1 MKYTKYQQGDTI
13 TLDGLKD
20 HLRIADNYDAE
31 QLSKLLKSAT
41 IFVQEYFN
49 VALVACSVLQEQP
62 HADKCFS
69 LFLSDQYNIQ
79 VEDYN
84 GVAVSFTREGDY
96 IVLPHRE
103 AVKIS
108 YDCQPDDVE
117 HYATIVYQIAAAN
130 YDGQPEM
137 IKQILK
143 NYPVC

>member
-1 MKYTKYQQGDTI
+1 MKYTEYQQGVNI
-13 TLDGLKD
+13 TLEGLKD
-20 HLRIADNYDAE
+20 HLRIVDNSRDAE
-31 QLSKLLKSAT
+31 LSKLLKSAT

-49 VALVACSVLQEQP
+49 VALVACSVLQEP
-62 HADKCFS
+62 PYADKCFS

-79 VEDYN
+79 VKDYN

-96 IVLPHRE
+96 IVLPHSE
-103 AVKIS
+103 AVRIS
-108 YDCQPDDVE
+108 YDCQPDDVDR
-117 HYATIVYQIAAAN
+117 YATIVYQIAAAN